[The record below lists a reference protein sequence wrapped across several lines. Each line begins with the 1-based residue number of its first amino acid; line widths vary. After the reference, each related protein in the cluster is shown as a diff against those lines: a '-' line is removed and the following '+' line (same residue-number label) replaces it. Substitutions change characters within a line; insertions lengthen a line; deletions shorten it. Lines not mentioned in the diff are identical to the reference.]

1 VAFLGKN
8 GCGKTSLLNILVG
21 DESPTKGAVNRHL
34 GCRVQMLQQHHY
46 KGEQLD
52 PSLCA
57 LDHIRRLPQDE
68 SSAVGQHDPGTR
80 QEEAAQRSYL
90 ANFGIRGGRAL
101 IPVKYLSGGQRMRVA
116 MALSLFRRPDVL
128 ILDEVRRSSPALS
141 CACSLSSRSPSLFS
155 HPASDPLP
163 HSKKQ
168 PTNHL
173 DHATVKALC
182 DALET
187 YEGAVIAVSHDESFV
202 NRVIARATVATDRK
216 GAELKGELWVMS
228 RRRLTRF
235 DGSFSAYKAKIRSR
249 VEAGANHN
257 EI

>member
-1 VAFLGKN
+1 MAFLGKN

-128 ILDEVRRSSPALS
+128 ILDEVRRSLFALDFLVSPSPS
-141 CACSLSSRSPSLFS
+141 CANPI
-155 HPASDPLP
+155 LP
-163 HSKKQ
+163 CPVATPPHKQ

-187 YEGAVIAVSHDESFV
+187 FEGAVIAVSHDESFV

-235 DGSFSAYKAKIRSR
+235 DGSFSAYKAKIRAR